1 MKENDKLV
9 KTPSKYH
16 ALDYII
22 KKTFSPRSSKTSA
35 ITHNVYCFNKE
46 DKSLN
51 FLKIGEAI
59 SFGNDLIIKLKPN
72 INASGEL
79 YICQKD

>member
-1 MKENDKLV
+1 MKENDKSI
-9 KTPSKYH
+9 KTPSRPH

-22 KKTFSPRSSKTSA
+22 KKAFSPRSSKASA